1 MMMHWLKSN
10 HQTVTSL
17 SAVLLSVVA
26 LYVAWDQSRVMRA
39 QQHAAVWPAVQ
50 IQTQFSTRED
60 GYIMLFNVKNDG
72 IGPAVVEHVYAEMD
86 GQPLLNW
93 EQFGDRVPEGLGR
106 PGMWTGSLRGEILA
120 PGEESILAQL
130 TWSRDGIHTNL
141 IREYRSTL
149 WSTNIEICYCS
160 VYGRCWT
167 VDNDRTE
174 IQPEAV
180 DQCPAADPD
189 SNL

>member
-1 MMMHWLKSN
+1 MLHWLKSN
-10 HQTVTSL
+10 HHSLTSL
-17 SAVLLSVVA
+17 SAIILSVIA

-50 IQTQFSTRED
+50 IQTQFATQED
-60 GYIMLFNVKNDG
+60 GYIMLFDVKNDG

-86 GQPLLNW
+86 GEPLLNW
-93 EQFGDRVPEGLGR
+93 EQLGGRVPDGLQR

-130 TWSRDGIHTNL
+130 SWSREGVDTNL
-141 IREYRSTL
+141 IREYRTSL
-149 WSTNIEICYCS
+149 WGAKIEICYCS
-160 VYGRCWT
+160 VYGRCWM

-174 IQPEAV
+174 IQPGAV
-180 DQCPAADPD
+180 DHCPAADPE